1 MKEITFGLDIGTTSV
16 KTVWLDRQKDG
27 IMLKACM
34 SVPAP
39 AKGIFSESPFD
50 QEQMA
55 QVINDLVAEAKV
67 PSRLVNLALSDGQ
80 VFTKVIDMPVLSDKE
95 LASAIYWEAEQY
107 IPAPLSTM
115 TLDWMVL
122 RKDVKMQSGMKMQ
135 VLLVAAPTELVKRY
149 QKIVELAGFSI
160 ASVETE
166 ILAVVRSVL
175 TGNTFPTSVIMN
187 IGSLN
192 TALAIIQDG
201 IAVFT
206 YSIPLGGVAINRAI
220 AADFNF
226 THQQAEEYKRTYG
239 ILDKNFGGKIGK
251 AVDPILTSIASEVKK
266 ALAFYNEKYKSV
278 SPMTQM
284 QLAGDTARLPGLD
297 LYFVKHLGIETVIA
311 NPFKA
316 LNIRGVPKTLLE
328 AGSEYAVAI
337 GLALKDY
344 EE

>member
-1 MKEITFGLDIGTTSV
+1 MKEITFGLDIGMTSV
-16 KTVWLDRQKDG
+16 KTVWIDREKNG
-27 IMLKACM
+27 IFLKACM

-39 AKGIFSESPFD
+39 AKGVFSESPFD

-95 LASAIYWEAEQY
+95 LSSAIYWEAEQY
-107 IPAPLSTM
+107 IPSPLSTM

-122 RKDVKMQSGMKMQ
+122 RKDVKMQSGTKMQ
-135 VLLVAAPTELVKRY
+135 VLLVAAPTELLKRY

-166 ILAVVRSVL
+166 ILSVVRSVV
-175 TGNTFPTSVIMN
+175 TGSTFPTSIIMN

-192 TALAIIQDG
+192 TSLAIVQNG
-201 IAVFT
+201 MVVFT

-220 AADFNF
+220 ASDFNF
-226 THQQAEEYKRTYG
+226 TVQQAEEYKRTYG
-239 ILDKNFGGKIGK
+239 ILDNNFGGKIGK
-251 AVDPILTSIASEVKK
+251 AVNPILASIVTEVKK
-266 ALAFYNEKYKSV
+266 VLAFYNEKYKNI
-278 SPMTQM
+278 SPVTQV
-284 QLAGDTARLPGLD
+284 QLSGGTAKLPGLD
-297 LYFVKHLGIETVIA
+297 IYFVKNLGIETVIA
-311 NPFKA
+311 NPWKA
-316 LNIRGVPKTLLE
+316 LNIQGVPPNLLE
-328 AGSEYAVAI
+328 AGSSFAVAT